1 MIFAA
6 RLAHRLGALAAGVAP
21 FRVGNNLAQY
31 RDWLLDTVLGNRNAE
46 ERRICSQPG
55 GYDSRPKQRR
65 FLTEVLLDHC
75 NVSLGQANTSANADQ
90 IDAEERT
97 HVSDHLADGSC
108 RPVDDRGR
116 TWIIRRQVCKSH
128 QHGDC

>member
-1 MIFAA
+1 MIFQVCQT
-6 RLAHRLGALAAGVAP
+6 HRLGALAAGVAL

-31 RDWLLDTVLGNRNAE
+31 RDLLLSIVLGNRNAE

-65 FLTEVLLDHC
+65 FLIEVLLDHC
-75 NVSLGQANTSANADQ
+75 DVTLDQANTSANTDQ

-116 TWIIRRQVCKSH
+116 ICIIR
-128 QHGDC
+128 